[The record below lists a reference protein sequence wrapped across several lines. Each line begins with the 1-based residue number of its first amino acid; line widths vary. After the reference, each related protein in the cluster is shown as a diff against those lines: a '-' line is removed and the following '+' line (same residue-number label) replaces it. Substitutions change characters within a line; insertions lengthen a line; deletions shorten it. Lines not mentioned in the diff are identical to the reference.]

1 MSPGAVKA
9 LTDFVRL
16 TAEEPSGLY
25 FEQFLKHGIG
35 AWPERQSRRFPGLK
49 CWQGIA
55 ALKHSLLSLVG
66 SPPDGQVLL
75 SSRSAQLM
83 ELAAISQFRVCRRV
97 LTTDLSWPAYDEILR
112 RQASSRNARV
122 ELIPLRQSILF
133 DRMSSSELVDQIA
146 NAYVDRGCDG
156 LFLPAVDNLGVQ
168 LPIRQIVQA
177 IESRL
182 SKEVGFVVVDG
193 AQAIGHV
200 PLDLCHDTCDILV
213 AGCHKWLR
221 AYLPM
226 GLAFYGRRRSRYI
239 IDQTLVGAL
248 KYRQIDDPLLKFI
261 RQIETDDS
269 NGYLETTNISPLLSC
284 CGAVT
289 DLTGSPDRIREASAV
304 RAGNAERIL
313 NALTGTG
320 WTWLRPDDGL
330 RSSVVLLHSQRADVR
345 SADPDSVR
353 AAFRQVGVSLSNYEA
368 GLVRLSMPDIPLSSG
383 ALGRV
388 RHAMASVN

>member
-1 MSPGAVKA
+1 MSPGAVNA

-25 FEQFLKHGIG
+25 FEKFLKDGID
-35 AWPERQSRRFPGLK
+35 AWPASFGRRFPGLN

-55 ALKHSLLSLVG
+55 ALKQSLLSLVG

-75 SSRSAQLM
+75 ASRSAQLM
-83 ELAAISQFRVCRRV
+83 ELAAFSQFRACRRV

-168 LPIRQIVQA
+168 LPVRQIVQA

-182 SKEVGFVVVDG
+182 SKEIGFVVVDG

-200 PLDLCHDTCDILV
+200 PIDLCHDICDMLV

-226 GLAFYGRRRSRYI
+226 GLAFFGRRRSRYI

-248 KYRQIDDPLLKFI
+248 KYRQIDDPLLSFV
-261 RQIETDDS
+261 RQFESDNS
-269 NGYLETTNISPLLSC
+269 NGYLETTNITPLLSC

-289 DLTGSPDRIREASAV
+289 DLTVSPDRIREASAV
-304 RAGNAERIL
+304 RAGNAGQIL
-313 NALTGTG
+313 NAASGTG
-320 WTWLRPDDGL
+320 WKWLRPDDGL
-330 RSSVVLLHSQRADVR
+330 CSSVVLLHSQRPTIR
-345 SADPDSVR
+345 SAAPDTVR
-353 AAFRQVGVSLSNYEA
+353 YAFRRSGISLSNYEA
-368 GLVRLSMPDIPLSSG
+368 GMIRLSMPDRSLSSE
-383 ALGRV
+383 ALNRV
-388 RHAMASVN
+388 RHALASVN

>member
-25 FEQFLKHGIG
+25 FEQFLQHGMD
-35 AWPERQSRRFPGLK
+35 AWPERQSRRLPGLR
-49 CWQGIA
+49 CWRGIA
-55 ALKHSLLSLVG
+55 DLKQSLLKLVG

-75 SSRSAQLM
+75 ASRSAQLM

-112 RQASSRNARV
+112 RQASSRRARV

-133 DRMSSSELVDQIA
+133 DRMSSSEVVDQIA
-146 NAYVDRGCDG
+146 NAYVDRSCDG

-168 LPIRQIVQA
+168 LPIRQIVRA

-182 SKEVGFVVVDG
+182 SKEIGFVVIDG

-200 PLDLCHDTCDILV
+200 PLDLCHDTCDVLV

-226 GLAFYGRRRSRYI
+226 GLAFYGRRRSRFI
-239 IDQTLVGAL
+239 IDQTLPATL

-261 RQIETDDS
+261 RQMETNDS
-269 NGYLETTNISPLLSC
+269 NGYLETTNISPLFSC
-284 CGAVT
+284 CGAIT
-289 DLTGSPDRIREASAV
+289 DLTQSTDRIREASAV
-304 RAGNAERIL
+304 RSSNADRIL
-313 NALTGTG
+313 DTLNGTG
-320 WTWLRPDDGL
+320 WNWLRPDDGL
-330 RSSVVLLHSQRADVR
+330 RSSVVLLHSERPEVQ
-345 SADPDSVR
+345 SASPDSVR
-353 AAFRQVGVSLSNYEA
+353 AAFRRTGLALSNYDA
-368 GLVRLSMPDIPLSSG
+368 GMIRLSMPSVPLTSESSD
-383 ALGRV
+383 RV
-388 RHAMASVN
+388 RQALMAVS

>member
-1 MSPGAVKA
+1 MSPGAVNA

-25 FEQFLKHGIG
+25 FEQFLQHGMD
-35 AWPERQSRRFPGLK
+35 AWPERQSRRFPGLRY
-49 CWQGIA
+49 WQGIA
-55 ALKHSLLSLVG
+55 SLKQSLLHLVG

-75 SSRSAQLM
+75 ASRSAQLM
-83 ELAAISQFRVCRRV
+83 ELAAISQFRVCRSV

-112 RQASSRNARV
+112 RQALSRKARV

-146 NAYVDRGCDG
+146 GAYVDRGCDG

-168 LPIRQIVQA
+168 LPIRQIVRA

-182 SKEVGFVVVDG
+182 SKEIGFVVVDG

-200 PLDLCHDTCDILV
+200 PLDLCHDACDILV

-239 IDQTLVGAL
+239 IDQTLVGAQ
-248 KYRQIDDPLLKFI
+248 KYRQIDDPLLRFI
-261 RQIETDDS
+261 RQSETDES
-269 NGYLETTNISPLLSC
+269 NGYLETTNISPLFSC
-284 CGAVT
+284 YGAVT
-289 DLTGSPDRIREASAV
+289 DITRSPDRIREASAV
-304 RAGNAERIL
+304 RADNAERIL

-320 WTWLRPDDGL
+320 WMWLCPDDGL
-330 RSSVVLLHSQRADVR
+330 RSSVVLLHSQRAEIR
-345 SADPDSVR
+345 SAAPESVR

-383 ALGRV
+383 ALGQIRK
-388 RHAMASVN
+388 AMASVN

>member
-25 FEQFLKHGIG
+25 FEQFLKHGLD
-35 AWPERQSRRFPGLK
+35 AWPDGFGRHFPGLS
-49 CWQGIA
+49 CWRGIA
-55 ALKHSLLSLVG
+55 DLKQSLLKLVG

-75 SSRSAQLM
+75 ASRSAQLM

-112 RQASSRNARV
+112 RRALSRNAHV
-122 ELIPLRQSILF
+122 ETISLRRQILF
-133 DRMSSSELVDQIA
+133 NRMSSRELIDHVA
-146 NAYVDRGCDG
+146 NAYVARGCDG

-168 LPIRQIVQA
+168 LPVRRIVRA

-182 SKEVGFVVVDG
+182 KKEIGFVVVDG

-200 PLDLCHDTCDILV
+200 PLDLCHDTCDMLV

-226 GLAFYGRRRSRYI
+226 GMAFYGCRRSRYH
-239 IDQTLVGAL
+239 IDQTLLGAL
-248 KYRQIDDPLLKFI
+248 RCRQIDDPLLRFI

-269 NGYLETTNISPLLSC
+269 NGYLETTNISPLFSC
-284 CGAVT
+284 CGAIT
-289 DLTGSPDRIREASAV
+289 DLTQSPDRIHEASEV
-304 RAGNAERIL
+304 RSSNADRIL
-313 NALTGTG
+313 NATSGTG
-320 WTWLRPDDGL
+320 WKWLCPDDGL
-330 RSSVVLLHSQRADVR
+330 RSSVVLLHSQRAEVR
-345 SADPDSVR
+345 SAAPDSVR
-353 AAFRQVGVSLSNYEA
+353 AAFRRTGVALSNYDA
-368 GLVRLSMPDIPLSSG
+368 GMIRLSMPSLPLTSESSD
-383 ALGRV
+383 RV
-388 RHAMASVN
+388 RQALLSVN

>member
-1 MSPGAVKA
+1 MSPGALKA
-9 LTDFVRL
+9 LTEFVRL

-25 FEQFLKHGIG
+25 FEQFLKDGAD
-35 AWPERQSRRFPGLK
+35 AWPTVIARRYPGLN

-55 ALKHSLLSLVG
+55 ALKQSLLKLVG

-75 SSRSAQLM
+75 ASRSAQLM

-97 LTTDLSWPAYDEILR
+97 LTTDLSWPAYDEVLR
-112 RQASSRNARV
+112 RQALSRNARV
-122 ELIPLRQSILF
+122 ETIPLRQSILF
-133 DRMSSSELVDQIA
+133 NGMSSRELIDHIA
-146 NAYVDRGCDG
+146 EAYVSRGCDG

-168 LPIRQIVQA
+168 LPVRQIVRA

-182 SKEVGFVVVDG
+182 AKEIGFVVVDG

-239 IDQTLVGAL
+239 IDQTIPGAL
-248 KYRQIDDPLLKFI
+248 KYRQIDDPLLRFI

-269 NGYLETTNISPLLSC
+269 NGYLETTNISPLFSC

-289 DLTGSPDRIREASAV
+289 DLTRSPDRIREASAV
-304 RAGNAERIL
+304 RASNAERIL
-313 NALTGTG
+313 DAMTGTG
-320 WTWLRPDDGL
+320 WKWLRPDDGL

-345 SADPDSVR
+345 SAAPESVR
-353 AAFRQVGVSLSNYEA
+353 AAFRQAGLSLSNYDA
-368 GLVRLSMPDIPLSSG
+368 GMVRLSMPDIPLSSG